1 MAKLAKE
8 ATTVLTDLEKMA
20 ELVDKYGAQK
30 EKCLTYKADLDL
42 LKKYDDE
49 ICKLADKLTAKD
61 LGDDFYGKK
70 YKVHVSCKNKTF
82 EWMHEAFHKI
92 ISKVGLE
99 KFLDLI
105 SLTKKD
111 AETVL
116 LPSEIE
122 AMTTEDFTG
131 KRTIKTLEPIV

>member
-1 MAKLAKE
+1 MAKKSPE
-8 ATTVLTDLEKMA
+8 ATNVLTDIEKMS

-30 EKCLTYKADLDL
+30 VKCLTYKADLDL
-42 LKKYDDE
+42 LKKYDEE

-61 LGDDFYGKK
+61 TGDDFYGKI

-92 ISKVGLE
+92 IGKVGMD

-105 SLTKKD
+105 SLTKKE
-111 AETVL
+111 AETIL

-122 AMTTEDFTG
+122 ALTTEDFTG
-131 KRTIKTLEPIV
+131 KRTIKTFEPIA

>member
-1 MAKLAKE
+1 MAKKVSE
-8 ATTVLTDLEKMA
+8 ATNVLTNLEKMS

-30 EKCLTYKADLDL
+30 EKCLTYKKDLDL
-42 LKKYDDE
+42 LKKYDEE
-49 ICKLADKLTAKD
+49 ICKLADQMSPAADGADYFGKL
-61 LGDDFYGKK
+61 

-92 ISKVGLE
+92 IGKVGME

-131 KRTIKTLEPIV
+131 KRTIKTFEPIV